1 MLFLHRLSD
10 LSMSNVCA
18 DIPADRFLLMQLA
31 KGNSWALESLMRR
44 YESRIY
50 RFVLKLLKSAELAEE
65 ITQDIFITLWE
76 SRAELENIDSL
87 SAWLFTVSRNRAFNA
102 LKDIAARH
110 LREEKYAM
118 MAASEVDGEQEIL
131 YRDLQQAMAGF
142 VDALPPKRKEI
153 FRLKTEQGL
162 TTEEIS
168 QQLNISPHTVKNQL
182 SQSYLTL
189 RRLMQGFLCL
199 MLLTGV

>member
-1 MLFLHRLSD
+1 
-10 LSMSNVCA
+10 MSNVCA

>member
-1 MLFLHRLSD
+1 
-10 LSMSNVCA
+10 MSNVCT
-18 DIPADRFLLMQLA
+18 DIPADRFLLIQLA
-31 KGNSWALESLMRR
+31 EGNPWALESLMRR

-50 RFVLKLLKSAELAEE
+50 HFVLKLLRSAELAEE
-65 ITQDIFITLWE
+65 ITQDIFIKLWE

-87 SAWLFTVSRNRAFNA
+87 SAWLYTVSRNRSFNA
-102 LKDIAARH
+102 LKELAARN

-118 MAASEVDGEQEIL
+118 MADGEVDGEQEIV
-131 YRDLQQAMAGF
+131 YRNLQQVMAGF
-142 VDALPPKRKEI
+142 VDTLPPKRKEI

-189 RRLMQGFLCL
+189 RRLMEGFFCL
-199 MLLTGV
+199 MLLIGA

>member
-118 MAASEVDGEQEIL
+118 MAAGEVDGEQEIL

>member
-1 MLFLHRLSD
+1 
-10 LSMSNVCA
+10 
-18 DIPADRFLLMQLA
+18 
-31 KGNSWALESLMRR
+31 
-44 YESRIY
+44 
-50 RFVLKLLKSAELAEE
+50 LAEE